1 MKKTVFV
8 LSTFAIMLIVSRFIV
23 RIVDATVQIDDDIG
37 ILLLLLLLLNAVI
50 GLVGYKLYRAEKKV
64 QPAAGSADPSG
75 RKRKPARRLNASLR
89 STLHPGESE
98 KEKDQ

>member
-8 LSTFAIMLIVSRFIV
+8 LSTLAIMLIVSRFIV

-75 RKRKPARRLNASLR
+75 RKRKPARRLNALLR
-89 STLHPGESE
+89 EALI
-98 KEKDQ
+98 KLKCAD